1 MILTTALDVN
11 KQLQEVLTRF
21 PDLVLALVFGSVAMR
36 LDD

>member
-1 MILTTALDVN
+1 MTLTTALDVN

-21 PDLVLALVFGSVAMR
+21 YDLVLALVFGSVAMR